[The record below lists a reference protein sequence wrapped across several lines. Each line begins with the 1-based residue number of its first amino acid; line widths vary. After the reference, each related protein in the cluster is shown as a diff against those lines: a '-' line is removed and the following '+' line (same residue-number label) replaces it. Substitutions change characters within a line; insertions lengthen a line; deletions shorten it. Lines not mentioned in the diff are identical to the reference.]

1 MVECA
6 VRAEPGF
13 ADDRQSVWLSIVAR
27 MAKGESEALADLYDR
42 SSSVLFSLALRM
54 VRSREDAEEVLHDVY
69 ARAWRTAGN
78 YCESRGS
85 VISWLILMTRSIAI
99 DRLRS
104 LRRHSKES
112 TSLEPGFDAP
122 GGAPT
127 PEAAVWDVER
137 QIRLRSAMDG
147 LVPEQRQLIELAFF
161 GGLTHLE
168 VAETTGLPVGT
179 VKTRIRTGLQR
190 MRTALEDL
198 AL

>member
-13 ADDRQSVWLSIVAR
+13 ADDRQSVWQGIVAR
-27 MAKGESEALADLYDR
+27 MATGEPAALADLYDK
-42 SSSVLFSLALRM
+42 SSSTLYSLALRM
-54 VRSREDAEEVLHDVY
+54 VRTPEDAEEVVHDVY
-69 ARAWRTAGN
+69 TRAWKTAGS
-78 YCESRGS
+78 YAETRGT

-104 LRRHSKES
+104 LRRHSKEL
-112 TSLEPGFDAP
+112 TTLEPGFDTP
-122 GGAPT
+122 GGSPT
-127 PEAAVWDVER
+127 PEVAVSGMER
-137 QIRLRSAMDG
+137 QARLRSAMEA
-147 LVPEQRQLIELAFF
+147 LVPEQRELIELAFF
-161 GGLTHLE
+161 GGMTHYE